1 MTVMRAQPSMP
12 MGDTTVAALRRL
24 RQRWLAPSP
33 PLAVD
38 DEPLWRA
45 APDPGGEP
53 PGLEDLEYDLD
64 VERPVAPTTP

>member
-24 RQRWLAPSP
+24 RQRWLEPSP

-38 DEPLWRA
+38 DEPLWRP
-45 APDPGGEP
+45 APDPEGEP
-53 PGLEDLEYDLD
+53 SIELERDI
-64 VERPVAPTTP
+64 PAVAPSAP